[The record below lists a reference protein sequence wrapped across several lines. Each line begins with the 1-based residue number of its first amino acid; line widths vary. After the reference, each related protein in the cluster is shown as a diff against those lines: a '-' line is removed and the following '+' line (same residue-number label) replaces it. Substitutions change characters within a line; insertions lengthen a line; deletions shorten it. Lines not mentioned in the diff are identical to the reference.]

1 MTKQPDD
8 TGDRSNKGLQEKYEN
23 IYSQGEE
30 EYFSK
35 FNEGVDTSGTIETVL
50 ELADWSGKSV
60 VDVGCGTGELLRQV
74 AARGAAELTGIDYSK
89 NAIQIA
95 RERGPFENTTYIAG
109 DVFETTPAANDIVM
123 SCGTIEH
130 SDSPREYLD
139 TLRRWGKDDSLM
151 IVTCPHFINLRGF
164 VWMAL
169 ATLQNVPMSLT
180 DLHFI
185 HPWHMERWCGELGL
199 EILQFTTCDYGRANG
214 KLLLKDFDKRLHN
227 ALRDAGID
235 NSEVPNYLD
244 YLSELISHI
253 DARGGP
259 ALDGATA
266 IYVIGNRPA

>member
-1 MTKQPDD
+1 MVRRSKRKKE
-8 TGDRSNKGLQEKYEN
+8 RSNKALQEKYEN

-50 ELADWSGKSV
+50 ELVNWDGKSV
-60 VDVGCGTGELLRQV
+60 VDIGCGTGELLRQV
-74 AARGAAELTGIDYSK
+74 AARGAAELTGIDYSIT
-89 NAIQIA
+89 AIQIA
-95 RERGPFENTTYIAG
+95 RERGPFENTKYIAG
-109 DVFETTPAANDIVM
+109 DVFETTPTRKDIVM

-130 SDSPREYLD
+130 SDSPREYLE
-139 TLRRWGKDDSLM
+139 TLCRWGKEDSLM

-185 HPWHMERWCGELGL
+185 HPWHMERWCGDLGL
-199 EILQFTTCDYGRANG
+199 EIREFMTCDYGRANG

-235 NSEVPNYLD
+235 NTEVPKYLD

-253 DARGGP
+253 GARGEP
-259 ALDGATA
+259 VLDGATA
-266 IYVIGNRPA
+266 LYVIGNQSA